1 MRRGRFGKPDRLRFF
16 PVQMGQNM
24 VFFTKKTVSFTE
36 VDEPQPEPFGGGGG
50 GKLGLICIFLKNF
63 KKFFKKLSIFRF

>member
-16 PVQMGQNM
+16 LYKWGEIWYSLP
-24 VFFTKKTVSFTE
+24 KK
-36 VDEPQPEPFGGGGG
+36 QPLLQKWTRRIRGLTAAGTA

>member
-1 MRRGRFGKPDRLRFF
+1 MGR
-16 PVQMGQNM
+16 NM
-24 VFFTKKTVSFTE
+24 VFFTKKQSLLQKWTRRIRSLSAA
-36 VDEPQPEPFGGGGG
+36 GAA

>member
-16 PVQMGQNM
+16 PVQMGRNM
-24 VFFTKKTVSFTE
+24 VFFTKK
-36 VDEPQPEPFGGGGG
+36 QPLLQKWTSHIRSLSVAGAA